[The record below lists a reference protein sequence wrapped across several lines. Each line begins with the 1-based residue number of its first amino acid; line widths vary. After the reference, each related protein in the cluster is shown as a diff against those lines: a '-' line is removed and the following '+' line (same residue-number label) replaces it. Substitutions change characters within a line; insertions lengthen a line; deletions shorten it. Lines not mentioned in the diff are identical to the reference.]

1 MCPKLHVPES
11 CSAFKVW
18 QNCSGRSHF
27 GLMVGHT
34 LKLRIPSNSFFP
46 GRLAVNYHRIRN
58 LPRDSS
64 AGFTLI
70 ELLVSIGIIGI
81 LIAIL
86 LPAVQVARAS
96 ARRMQCS
103 NNLHQIGIALHVY
116 HDSVGSFPTTI
127 TGPGQEEDDGSIL
140 TGFYSWH
147 AMLLPQLELGNLFS
161 SIDFD
166 VAMAETSDRITTASG
181 LQYEPK
187 FTFDHPNA
195 EAASTIVP
203 VFLCPS
209 DQYQDNDVMGFFG
222 VAPDSYAG
230 NVGWP
235 AYSTG
240 IHGARE
246 TPAKHNG
253 FFGLLNPS
261 TPADWHTTN
270 VRIAQF
276 TDGLSNTVAVA
287 ERRIT
292 SATTYEELV
301 SEDDSVQSFCAGS
314 VGYPRTQAELVSY
327 GSSVPSPDISYSKYH
342 GRSWISGAPLT
353 APTYMHVFPING
365 RNAHLYGG
373 EGDGNNLVTP
383 SSQHPGGVNVLM
395 GDGHVRFVKDQ
406 IDIEIWWAMGS
417 RDGDDHVEL
426 EQQ

>member
-1 MCPKLHVPES
+1 MPES

-18 QNCSGRSHF
+18 QICSGRSYF

-34 LKLRIPSNSFFP
+34 LKHRMTSNSFFP

-96 ARRMQCS
+96 ARRMQCT

-147 AMLLPQLELGNLFS
+147 AMLLPQLELGNLFN
-161 SIDFD
+161 SIDFG
-166 VAMAETSDRITTASG
+166 VAMAETSDRIDISI
-181 LQYEPK
+181 LQIEPK
-187 FTFDHPNA
+187 FTIDHPNA
-195 EAASTIVP
+195 DAASTIVP
-203 VFLCPS
+203 VYLCPS
-209 DQYQDNDVMGFFG
+209 DPYQDNDVMGFFG
-222 VAPDSYAG
+222 AAPDSYAG

-235 AYSTG
+235 THSTG
-240 IHGARE
+240 INGNRE

-253 FFGLLNPS
+253 FFGLVNPL

-287 ERRIT
+287 ERRINN
-292 SATTYEELV
+292 STTYEDLI
-301 SEDDSVQSFCAGS
+301 SDDECVQSFCAGS
-314 VGYPRTQAELVSY
+314 VGEVRTQEELVSY
-327 GSSVPSPDISYSKYH
+327 GNSVITPSIGYSKYH
-342 GRSWISGAPLT
+342 GRSWISGAPVT
-353 APTYMHVFPING
+353 APTYMHVFPINS
-365 RNAHLYGG
+365 RNAHMYGG
-373 EGDGNNLVTP
+373 EADGNMLITP
-383 SSQHPGGVNVLM
+383 SSQHSGGVNVLM
-395 GDGHVRFVKDQ
+395 GDGHVRFVTNQ
-406 IDIEIWWAMGS
+406 IDIKIWWALGS

-426 EQQ
+426 EQ

>member
-1 MCPKLHVPES
+1 MNIC
-11 CSAFKVW
+11 
-18 QNCSGRSHF
+18 R
-27 GLMVGHT
+27 
-34 LKLRIPSNSFFP
+34 LRNKPYS
-46 GRLAVNYHRIRN
+46 
-58 LPRDSS
+58 SS

-86 LPAVQVARAS
+86 LPAVQMARAS
-96 ARRMQCS
+96 ARRMQCT
-103 NNLHQIGIALHVY
+103 NNLHQIGIALHAY

-127 TGPGQEEDDGSIL
+127 TGPGQEEDDGSIQ

-147 AMLLPQLELGNLFS
+147 AMLLPQLELENLHS
-161 SIDFD
+161 SIDFN
-166 VAMAETSDRITTASG
+166 VAMAETSDLISTASG

-187 FTFDHPNA
+187 FTIDHPNA
-195 EAASTIVP
+195 AAASTVVP
-203 VFLCPS
+203 VYLCPS
-209 DQYQDNDVMGFFG
+209 DQYQDNEVMGFFG

-235 AYSTG
+235 TWSSG
-240 IHGARE
+240 INGNRE

-253 FFGLLNPS
+253 FFGLVNPL

-292 SATTYEELV
+292 SATTYEELI
-301 SEDDSVQSFCAGS
+301 SDDGSVQSFCAGS
-314 VGYPRTQAELVSY
+314 VGYARTQEELVSY
-327 GSSVPSPDISYSKYH
+327 GNSVPSPDISYSKYH

-353 APTYMHVFPING
+353 APTYMHVFPINS

-383 SSQHPGGVNVLM
+383 SSQHPGGVNTLM
-395 GDGHVRFVKDQ
+395 GDGHVRFVTNQ
-406 IDIEIWWAMGS
+406 IDIRIWWALGS
-417 RDGDDHVEL
+417 RDGGDHVKL
-426 EQQ
+426 Q